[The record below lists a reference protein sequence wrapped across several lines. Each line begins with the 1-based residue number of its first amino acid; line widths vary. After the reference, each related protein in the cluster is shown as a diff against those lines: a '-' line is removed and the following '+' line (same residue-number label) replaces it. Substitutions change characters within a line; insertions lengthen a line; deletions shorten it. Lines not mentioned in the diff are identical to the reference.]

1 MMTASRNRRL
11 FLSAALLCL
20 LPFGEQSAQSSRQSS
35 HSSPYLEA
43 IPFQP
48 ERSTAPDL
56 TFRLLRDIQLPGPLP
71 GTGPALAGGEIVI
84 EVAGGIMASG
94 WSAEAAPRMIEPPA
108 ESPAE
113 TGIWSVA
120 PDGSFRCG
128 LLLTGKLVGQKRCP
142 GCRRGWNKKWKLRV
156 AGEGLPP
163 PLVTH
168 NRVYYGAF
176 DNRVYC
182 VKRKNGHRL
191 WVTDLPSRISRPLRR
206 WLHALTPGAAEL
218 ELVIL
223 IPDNSTSII
232 ALDADT
238 GSRVATYDL
247 PQNGG
252 LLVGSPVVTDD
263 GKIVVASQKYTAA
276 EASLLVFELIEP
288 AAKSVSAQLP
298 ESDQR

>member
-1 MMTASRNRRL
+1 MMTASHNRRL
-11 FLSAALLCL
+11 LLFAALLFL
-20 LPFGEQSAQSSRQSS
+20 LPLGEQSAQSYQQSS
-35 HSSPYLEA
+35 QNSPYLEA
-43 IPFQP
+43 LPFQP

-56 TFRLLRDIQLPGPLP
+56 TFRLLRDIRLPGPLP
-71 GTGPALAGGEIVI
+71 GTGPLLAGEEVVI

-94 WSAEAAPRMIEPPA
+94 WSAGSAPRMIEPPA
-108 ESPAE
+108 EEPEE

-128 LLLTGKLVGQKRCP
+128 LLLTGRLVGQKRCP

-168 NRVYYGAF
+168 NRVYYGSF

-191 WVTDLPSRISRPLRR
+191 WATDLPSRISRPLRH
-206 WLHALTPGAAEL
+206 WFHALTPGAAEL

-252 LLVGSPVVTDD
+252 LLVGSPAVTDD
-263 GKIVVASQKYTAA
+263 GKIIVASQKYSAE
-276 EASLLVFELIEP
+276 EASLLVFELLEP
-288 AAKSVSAQLP
+288 AAESVSAQLP
-298 ESDQR
+298 GSAPR